1 MPREPREY
9 RLGVRLL
16 PTERQ
21 ALEAL
26 AETRGEKVSE
36 TVRALLS
43 EAVRSEERR
52 GRRRGDRQSAVRTAV
67 SA

>member
-16 PTERQ
+16 PAERQ

-26 AETRGEKVSE
+26 AERRGELVSE
-36 TVRALLS
+36 TVRGLLS
-43 EAVRSEERR
+43 EAVRSEER
-52 GRRRGDRQSAVRTAV
+52 GRRRTTRRSAVRAAV
-67 SA
+67 PA